1 MVRRLTVFLLFSLI
15 LLARP
20 ALATGFSASVDRK
33 QISEQDTFTLI
44 LRYEAQAG
52 FSSPDLDPLQQ
63 DFQLLNQ
70 QRSNQFRSI
79 NGKTES
85 FTEWTLT
92 LTPKRTGQLTIPPL
106 AYDGE
111 HSDPITIQVSKV
123 TDDVKAQQEKEF
135 FFDIRIS
142 QQPYYYVQGQIL
154 YTEKLYF
161 SVNHDNASLS
171 EFKVT
176 DARVQSLGDVRQYT
190 TVIRGQRFGVYERR
204 YAIFPE
210 VSGELVIPGQRFN
223 AIVNNPYDRRSRNRQ
238 AAVVSKPIH
247 LQILPIPDNYP
258 QAPWLPAADLQLSES
273 FSADLDNWRAGEPV
287 TRTITLTA
295 RGLPGSQLPAV
306 PLPAIDQLRYYPDQT
321 QQSEESTEDGLNGTS
336 VQTMALVPTRAGTLV
351 LPEIRIPWWN
361 SREGKIEYA
370 VLPAHTARIQ
380 PARNS
385 APAADSRSAAA
396 AGGSQETAP
405 LSTALPTPP
414 TGSSGSI
421 ALWWWLLPGLSLL
434 LNLVLVLLLMRRHRQ
449 KTATEAEG
457 ADPQLSSPAAW
468 KALTQACRGQDAA
481 AIHQAL
487 LQWANASA
495 LSAQPLVNL
504 HQLSACY
511 SEPTVKAA
519 LAELDAE
526 LFSGHSN
533 SACNSQNLLALLK
546 QHKPVAAAACA
557 AEPSLYPAS

>member
-63 DFQLLNQ
+63 DFQVLNQ

-92 LTPKRTGQLTIPPL
+92 LTPKRTGQLTIPAL

-111 HSDPITIQVSKV
+111 HSDPISIQVSQV

-135 FFDIRIS
+135 FFDISIS
-142 QQPYYYVQGQIL
+142 QQPHYYVQGQIL

-171 EFKVT
+171 EFQVT
-176 DARVQSLGDVRQYT
+176 DARVQPLGDVRQYT
-190 TVIRGQRFGVYERR
+190 TVINGQRFGVYERR

-223 AIVNNPYDRRSRNRQ
+223 AIVNNPYDRWSRGRQ
-238 AAVVSKPIH
+238 AAVVSKPIR

-258 QAPWLPAADLQLSES
+258 QAPWLPAAGLQLTES

-287 TRTITLTA
+287 TRTITVTA

-321 QQSEESTEDGLNGTS
+321 QQNEEATEDGLNGTS
-336 VQTMALVPTRAGTLV
+336 VQTMALVPTRAGQLV

-370 VLPAHTARIQ
+370 VLPAHSAEIQ

-385 APAADSRSAAA
+385 RAAADNPSVAGADRS
-396 AGGSQETAP
+396 QQTAP
-405 LSTALPTPP
+405 LSAALPGPREP
-414 TGSSGSI
+414 GYI
-421 ALWWWLLPGLSLL
+421 ALWWWLLLGLSLL
-434 LNLVLVLLLMRRHRQ
+434 LNLLLALLLIRRRRQ
-449 KTATEAEG
+449 QPASEAED
-457 ADPQLSSPAAW
+457 AAPQLSSPAAW

-504 HQLSACY
+504 HQLAACY
-511 SEPTVKAA
+511 SEPAVKAA

-526 LFSGHSN
+526 LFSGHRN
-533 SACNSQNLLALLK
+533 SACNGQNLLALLK
-546 QHKPVAAAACA
+546 QHKPLAAAASTA
-557 AEPSLYPAS
+557 KPALYPAS